1 MRVLVFPERGGEAR
15 EWRFQQ
21 RHRAWLS
28 VAGVVASLL
37 VASFVFVLIAAYQ
50 DVTAVNHLRR
60 ELAVAANVQ
69 AQNRTLRK
77 QVAADQQQNRQALSE
92 VQAMTSDMNH
102 VAGILG
108 LTLSTGG
115 KGLDNLFT
123 RLHQIQKQLPA
134 VLSASEVRS
143 QFLAHKPDML
153 PVNGKVV
160 SGFGWRTNPLGGN
173 GAEFH
178 DGIDIAVPVGSPV
191 HSPGSGVVS
200 YAGWYN
206 GYGLYVQIDNGYG
219 IESFFGHNSK
229 ILVHKGESVK
239 RGQVIALSGDTGNST
254 GPHVHFGIHY
264 RGLPTNPWT
273 FIHSNPQGVN

>member
-1 MRVLVFPERGGEAR
+1 MRVLVFPERGGNAR

-28 VAGVVASLL
+28 VASAGAAFL
-37 VASFVFVLIAAYQ
+37 VAAFVYVLIAAYQ
-50 DVTAVNHLRR
+50 DVAAVNHLRK
-60 ELAVAANVQ
+60 ELAVASHVQ

-77 QVAADQQQNRQALSE
+77 QVATDRLQNQKALTE
-92 VQAMTSDMNH
+92 VQAMANDMHH
-102 VAGILG
+102 VAGVLG
-108 LTLSTGG
+108 LTISGSG
-115 KGLDNLFT
+115 QGLDNLFT
-123 RLHQIQKQLPA
+123 RLQSMQKQLPK
-134 VLSASEVRS
+134 VLTAAEARD

-153 PVNGKVV
+153 PVSGPVV
-160 SGFGWRTNPLGGN
+160 SGFGWRTNPFGGN

-178 DGIDIAVPVGSPV
+178 DGIDIAVPVGTPV
-191 HSPGSGVVS
+191 HSPADGVVT
-200 YAGWYN
+200 YAGWYD
-206 GYGLYVQIDNGYG
+206 GYGLYVQINNGYG

-229 ILVHKGESVK
+229 VLVHVGEVVK
-239 RGQVIALSGDTGNST
+239 RGQVVSLSGDTGMST